1 MKEIT
6 LNFDGKECKGV
17 LGDTILEVAQKN
29 DVYIPT
35 LCYLKG
41 LSPIGACRMCV
52 VEVEKNPKLLT
63 SCTTPAVDGMVVHTK
78 TEKLSRYRKQIL
90 ELLFAGR
97 NHFCMYCSQSGDCEL
112 QRLAIEHGM
121 DSVRYP
127 YLSAPF

>member
-41 LSPIGACRMCV
+41 LSPIGACSTTQRG
-52 VEVEKNPKLLT
+52 KFFASL
-63 SCTTPAVDGMVVHTK
+63 STPAP
-78 TEKLSRYRKQIL
+78 LPPS
-90 ELLFAGR
+90 
-97 NHFCMYCSQSGDCEL
+97 SG
-112 QRLAIEHGM
+112 
-121 DSVRYP
+121 
-127 YLSAPF
+127 